1 MEINYYKEPFPHYV
15 IDDFLN
21 PRAAKQVLQEC
32 IDLEPFYGQAKIVSD
47 DKEASHPKECKE
59 CEINFDHF
67 RNTMRDN
74 RIVMLD
80 HIYKKKRKN
89 SYTLEHLHSTIISD
103 QFKKFAEHS
112 EHIFP
117 ILNFVNSSESMVS
130 RYGKCDFYGW
140 HHDSSPTHKERIMN
154 PLIRDNIDDPW
165 RIVPWDEA
173 ISFAAKRFKEI
184 QKKHGRKSVGGITSS
199 RCTNEEVFI
208 VQKLVR
214 AAGHEAATGQS
225 RVADHAGTGT
235 SARL

>member
-47 DKEASHPKECKE
+47 AKEASHPKECKE

-89 SYTLEHLHSTIISD
+89 SYTLQHLHSTIISD

-140 HHDSSPTHKERIMN
+140 HHDSSPPTKEYRVVTISYYIN
-154 PLIRDNIDDPW
+154 KEPLAFDGGSLLLLYPDGVKYKEV
-165 RIVPWDEA
+165 VPKHNRAVIFTGEQDHSVQYVNLEGKKWEDG
-173 ISFAAKRFKEI
+173 RF
-184 QKKHGRKSVGGITSS
+184 SVQFWLGFNKNGFTF
-199 RCTNEEVFI
+199 R
-208 VQKLVR
+208 
-214 AAGHEAATGQS
+214 
-225 RVADHAGTGT
+225 
-235 SARL
+235 